1 MAESKIYKHPD
12 HLTTNQIA
20 RKLSKLG
27 YEVYFYADLPYMKI
41 HHSRANVKLD
51 KLETRAKLK
60 YAKQYKSQYKANNIT
75 SLGILNRSIK
85 SGLERI
91 EEISK

>member
-1 MAESKIYKHPD
+1 
-12 HLTTNQIA
+12 
-20 RKLSKLG
+20 
-27 YEVYFYADLPYMKI
+27 MKI

-51 KLETRAKLK
+51 KLE
-60 YAKQYKSQYKANNIT
+60 YAKQYKSQYKATNIT

>member
-1 MAESKIYKHPD
+1 MALAKSTTMAKIP
-12 HLTTNQIA
+12 
-20 RKLSKLG
+20 
-27 YEVYFYADLPYMKI
+27 
-41 HHSRANVKLD
+41 HSQ
-51 KLETRAKLK
+51 KLK
-60 YAKQYKSQYKANNIT
+60 YAKQYKSQYKATNIT